1 MSPDVGELDE
11 EAFEGVMGESPD
23 EALALLADLTAAT
36 DPELRRLARQLAGR
50 IVVELSRRADTR
62 TRGIGKLRTTRIND
76 SMADIDLEASVEVL
90 AELAQGMP
98 VDRDELRVR
107 EWSKPTTALC
117 LVVDRSGSMGGEPLA
132 TAALA
137 AAAVASRQPKDY
149 SVVMFSNESVVV
161 KSQDVHRDPAEVVD
175 RVLSLRGFGTTDLA
189 GALQAAR
196 DQLARSRAMH
206 KVVVLLSDCRATNAD
221 AAAVAAAGLDEMLV
235 VAPATDADAARAFA
249 VSVGA
254 RFATV
259 AGPSEVPVAF
269 AALLD

>member
-1 MSPDVGELDE
+1 
-11 EAFEGVMGESPD
+11 MGESPD

-50 IVVELSRRADTR
+50 IVVELSRGTDARA
-62 TRGIGKLRTTRIND
+62 RGIGKMRTKRMGDT
-76 SMADIDLEASVEVL
+76 MADIDLEASVDALVGQ
-90 AELAQGMP
+90 ASGVP
-98 VDRDELRVR
+98 INRDELRVR

-137 AAAVASRQPKDY
+137 AAAVASREPNDY

-161 KSQDVHRDPAEVVD
+161 KSQDVHRESSDVVD

-189 GALQAAR
+189 GALRAAR
-196 DQLARSRAMH
+196 EQLGRSLATRN
-206 KVVVLLSDCRATNAD
+206 VVVLLSDCRATNMGE
-221 AAAVAAAGLDEMLV
+221 AAAAATGFDDLLV
-235 VAPATDADAARAFA
+235 VAPATDADEARVFA
-249 VSVGA
+249 ESVGA

-259 AGPSEVPVAF
+259 SGPSDVPAAF